1 METLELRSG
10 KKYTKKHLRTSTGS
24 RCEDEEFAEQLEAD
38 GVDLEIIDGA
48 SDFFFFFLMEPCR
61 LILWIWQDMTGKDSL
76 QGGAKF
82 STGGEMEWRKSY

>member
-24 RCEDEEFAEQLEAD
+24 RCEGEEFAEQLEAD

-48 SDFFFFFLMEPCR
+48 SDLFDGAMSLDFM
-61 LILWIWQDMTGKDSL
+61 DMARYD
-76 QGGAKF
+76 
-82 STGGEMEWRKSY
+82 W